1 MKTIITSMILLCAVA
16 FATPAFAQQ
25 TTGSIQ
31 GRIVDA
37 QKAAVPGVTVTAKN
51 AETGFTRSETS
62 DAEGRYLLN
71 ALPVGR
77 YDVHAEITG
86 FAPFD
91 RKGIAVDV
99 GQTADVNVELAL
111 AGMSEAV
118 SVTAEQPLIQT
129 TNSSV
134 GGVVDIKRIEN
145 MPLNGRQF
153 ANLAATI
160 PGVGLGFH
168 SDPTKSTQYSPQING
183 GNGRNLNYQIDGGD
197 NNDDTVGGLLQQ
209 FPLEAIQ
216 EFHFETQRFKAEYG
230 RSNGGVMSIVT
241 KSGTNDLHGSFFEL
255 FRDKSMNAETQT
267 ELNHDSDARDAGL
280 PEPGKGDYR
289 RNQFGGSFGGP
300 IVKDKAFYFGAYE
313 RTQQDTTQPVDT
325 QGLFPQF
332 NGVFKTPYRENLL
345 TTKFTSQLSAQQYLA
360 VRYGRN
366 TNSQPYGADASTAP
380 NGWGDSKNTFN
391 SINLNHNWILGGGRL
406 NEFIFQYAD
415 FANHIGAASTD
426 TRETFPNGV
435 AVGQSPNTPQTTQ
448 QHKFQ
453 FRDDFS
459 WHVSGMGGLGHD
471 FKAGASFINEPRL
484 FITFNSGKGV
494 FQYSHLTDDV
504 NGPIATVSVN
514 DGDASANIPLK
525 QYAFYVQDDW
535 HVTDRITANVGL
547 RYDLIDGYQIDQSK
561 NPNFVKF
568 QTLGAAGALQGIK
581 GLENFG
587 KSQKNDTNNWQPRLG
602 IAWDVR
608 GDGRDVVRGGFGIY
622 MDMAYTNSNVLFA
635 ASDATGKGFGTVINI
650 DDQSGI
656 RNPDGS
662 FYQIG
667 QPISNIISQNQA
679 DTSTIPLF
687 GQFLDPRLQM
697 PYTRQTSAGWSH
709 QLSPTMVVSADFVR
723 ADGRDLNSRPRL
735 NVRPVGHPSSPRVL
749 AFTGLT
755 PNALGTRPAIS
766 KGKSDYTAGIFALRR
781 RMTRG
786 IDFRATYTLA
796 KARSVIGTAADEL
809 NSNNLQDATLLYD
822 DPRVDGPTSR
832 TDARHQGTLAGVFQL
847 KGGFTVSPI
856 FLFKSPLPVS
866 IIDGRD
872 LNQNSE
878 RNDIPER
885 AFQYDGL
892 NADGSAKVKDIGECK
907 TWNCGRG
914 AWRTQMNLRVSRA
927 FHLVGN
933 AQVEAI
939 GEVFNLFNAKNPSG
953 FITST
958 RFSNGNIN
966 PDFMRPQNYSG
977 DFQQPEQRVGQV
989 GFRFSF

>member
-1 MKTIITSMILLCAVA
+1 MKTIIASMILLCGVA
-16 FATPAFAQQ
+16 FATPTFAQQ
-25 TTGSIQ
+25 TTGTIQ
-31 GRIVDA
+31 GRITDA
-37 QKAAVPGVTVTAKN
+37 QKAAVPGVTITAKN
-51 AETGFTRSETS
+51 KQTGFTRSEVS

-71 ALPVGR
+71 ALPVGN
-77 YDVHAEITG
+77 YDVHAQISG
-86 FAPFD
+86 FSPFD
-91 RKGIAVDV
+91 RKAVVVNV
-99 GQTADVNVELAL
+99 GQTTDVNVELTL
-111 AGMSEAV
+111 AGLAESV
-118 SVTAEQPLIQT
+118 SVTAEQPLVQT
-129 TNSSV
+129 TSSSV
-134 GGVVDIKRIEN
+134 GGVVDVKRIEN

-197 NNDDTVGGLLQQ
+197 NNDDTVGGLLQL

-216 EFHFETQRFKAEYG
+216 EFNFTTSRAKAEYG

-267 ELNHDSDARDAGL
+267 EINHDTAARDAGL
-280 PEPGKGDYR
+280 AEPGKGDYR

-300 IVKDKAFYFGAYE
+300 IVKDKAHYFVAYE
-313 RTQQDTTQPVDT
+313 RTQQDTTQAVST
-325 QGLFPQF
+325 QGLFPSF
-332 NGVFKTPYRENLL
+332 DGVFGTPYRENLL
-345 TTKFTSQLSAQQYLA
+345 TTKVTSQLNAKQYLA

-366 TNSQPYGADASTAP
+366 TNSQPYGADSSTAP
-380 NGWGDSKNTFN
+380 NGWGDSTNKFN
-391 SINLNHNWILGGGRL
+391 SINLNHNWILGGGKL

-415 FANHIGAASTD
+415 FGNHIGAASTD
-426 TRETFPNGV
+426 TRQTFPNGV

-471 FKAGASFINEPRL
+471 FKAGANFINEPHL

-494 FQYSHLTDDV
+494 FQYSHLTNDIG
-504 NGPIATVSVN
+504 GPIATLSVN

-535 HVTDRITANVGL
+535 HVTDRLTANLGL

-561 NPNFVKF
+561 NPNFVTF
-568 QTLGAAGALQGIK
+568 QTLGAAGAFQGIK
-581 GLENFG
+581 GLEDFG
-587 KSQKNDTNNWQPRLG
+587 LSPKNDTNNWQPRLG
-602 IAWDVR
+602 LVWDVR
-608 GDGRDVVRGGFGIY
+608 GDARDVVRGGFGIY
-622 MDMAYTNSNVLFA
+622 MDMAYTNANVLFP

-650 DDQSGI
+650 DDPAGI
-656 RNPDGS
+656 KNPDGS

-667 QPISNIISQNQA
+667 QPIANIISQNQA

-687 GQFLDPRLQM
+687 GQWLDPRLQM

-709 QLSPTMVVSADFVR
+709 QLSSTMVFSADFVR

-735 NVRPVGHPSSPRVL
+735 NVRPVGQPNAPRVL
-749 AFTGLT
+749 AFTGLR

-766 KGKSDYTAGIFALRR
+766 QATSEYTAGIFALRR
-781 RMTRG
+781 RMTHG
-786 IDFRATYTLA
+786 IDFSATYTLA
-796 KARSVIGTAADEL
+796 KAHSVIGTAADEL

-847 KGGFTVSPI
+847 KGGFTVAPI

-866 IIDGRD
+866 TIDGRD
-872 LNQNSE
+872 LNLNSE
-878 RNDIPER
+878 RNDLPAR

-892 NADGSAKVKDIGECK
+892 NSDGTVKVKDIGECK

-914 AWRTQMNLRVSRA
+914 AWRTLMNLRVSKS
-927 FHLVGN
+927 FHLAGTS
-933 AQVEAI
+933 QIEAI
-939 GEVFNLFNAKNPSG
+939 GEVFNLFNGKNPSG
-953 FITST
+953 FVTSQFFT
-958 RFSNGNIN
+958 SGAPN
-966 PDFMRPQNYSG
+966 PDFMRPLNFSG
-977 DFQQPEQRVGQV
+977 DFQQPEQRVGQI